1 MFILTELGSRLKEA
15 RLSKGYSLDDLQEIT
30 KIQKRYL
37 QAIEEGNHSIMPGA
51 FYVRAFIKQYAEA
64 VGLDG
69 EQLLT
74 NYQSEIPGAQVE
86 QVTQSMSQS
95 PSRRKSSKG
104 PSNKLLEAMPKYI
117 VALFIVVILVF
128 VVFLWQKKTQ
138 KDEDNAIVKEE
149 ASQVEIEK
157 KPVKPEKPKE
167 VEKTEEQ
174 PSTDKD
180 KNTEEETPAVKQE
193 ISEGTVES
201 DGETTTY
208 TLTGVK
214 EMKIRVEVSGNTW
227 VGVRNEAGVELVQPT
242 TFKAGQLVE
251 VDASTAKSAR
261 IRLGASQNAKVYIN
275 EELVQYAAPDRTT
288 QNIVIV
294 FNKEEQ

>member
-1 MFILTELGSRLKEA
+1 VFILTELGSRLKEA

-128 VVFLWQKKTQ
+128 VVFLWQQKTQ
-138 KDEDNAIVKEE
+138 KDEDNPIVKEE

-157 KPVKPEKPKE
+157 KPVKPEKPQE
-167 VEKTEEQ
+167 VEKKEE

-180 KNTEEETPAVKQE
+180 KNTEETPAIKQE

-201 DGETTTY
+201 DGATTTY
-208 TLTGVK
+208 NLTGAK
-214 EMKIRVEVSGNTW
+214 EMKLRVEVSGDTW

>member
-64 VGLDG
+64 VGLDA
-69 EQLLT
+69 EQLLA
-74 NYQSEIPGAQVE
+74 NYQSEVPGAQVE

-117 VALFIVVILVF
+117 VALFIIVIILF
-128 VVFLWQKKTQ
+128 VVFLWQKKTNT
-138 KDEDNAIVKEE
+138 DAPTVEE
-149 ASQVEIEK
+149 EESQVEIEQTTPI
-157 KPVKPEKPKE
+157 KP
-167 VEKTEEQ
+167 EKTEEQ
-174 PSTDKD
+174 PAVDNNKVEEP
-180 KNTEEETPAVKQE
+180 TEPVVKQT
-193 ISEGTVES
+193 ISEGEVEA

-208 TLTGVK
+208 TLTGAT
-214 EMKIRVEVSGNTW
+214 ELKIRVEVTGDTW
-227 VGVRNEAGVELVQPT
+227 VGVKNMDTWTEIDPATDKL
-242 TFKAGQLVE
+242 FKAGDVVE
-251 VDASTAKSAR
+251 VDASAVKSAR

-275 EELVQYAAPDRTT
+275 EELLQYAAPERST

-294 FNKEEQ
+294 FNKEQ